1 MFGANKSWM
10 YIMDDGHPTVYWRSK
25 GTRYLIYLVDCKS
38 KGDLGVV
45 DLGGLCTHVDEDV
58 M

>member
-1 MFGANKSWM
+1 
-10 YIMDDGHPTVYWRSK
+10 MDDGHPTVYWRSK
-25 GTRYLIYLVDCKS
+25 GMRYLIYLVDCES
-38 KGDLGVV
+38 KGDPGVV